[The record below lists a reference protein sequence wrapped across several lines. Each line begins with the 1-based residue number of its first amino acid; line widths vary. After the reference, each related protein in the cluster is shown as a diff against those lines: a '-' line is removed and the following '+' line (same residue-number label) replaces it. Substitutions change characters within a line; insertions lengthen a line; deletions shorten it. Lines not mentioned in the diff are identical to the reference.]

1 MTAKAL
7 KIKQVRSSSK
17 LKPKQKATLKAL
29 GLRGIGSEVYRS
41 DLRAVRGMLN
51 HLQHVIVADQVDGP
65 AKKETRAKRGQNG
78 LRLAK

>member
-1 MTAKAL
+1 MAGKAL
-7 KIKQVRSSSK
+7 KIKQVSSSSK

-29 GLRGIGSEVYRS
+29 GLRGIGSEIYRS

-51 HLQHVIVADQVDGP
+51 HLQHVIVADQVNGP
-65 AKKETRAKRGQNG
+65 VKKEAKAKRGQTG